1 MKRES
6 NMNLKNGPLTPSP
19 RTIRILFVCH
29 GNICRS
35 TMAEFV
41 MKDIVNKQGM
51 AECFHIESS
60 ATHTDEIW
68 NGVGSPVYPPARA
81 KLREH
86 GIGTDDNELGV
97 SAKRA
102 RLTSRTDYDKFD
114 FIIGMDSA
122 NMRNLNGLFGGD
134 PDKKV
139 FKMLDFAGRSGDVA
153 DPWYTGNFDATWVDV
168 SEGCHGLFRQILTD
182 PRFAGELSAASG
194 YFEGEDGEDPT
205 GYDDYDPRDNLKY
218 DDFPKG

>member
-1 MKRES
+1 MIK
-6 NMNLKNGPLTPSP
+6 
-19 RTIRILFVCH
+19 ILFVCH

-41 MKDIVNKQGM
+41 MKDIVNKQGLSD
-51 AECFHIESS
+51 AFHIESS

-86 GIGTDDNELGV
+86 GIGTPDNELGV

-114 FIIGMDSA
+114 YIIGMDSA
-122 NMRNLNGLFGGD
+122 NMRNLSSLFGGD
-134 PDKKV
+134 PDHKLY
-139 FKMLDFAGRSGDVA
+139 KMLDFADRDGDVA
-153 DPWYTGNFDATWVDV
+153 DPWYTGNFDATWRDV

-182 PRFAGELSAASG
+182 PDMAKELS
-194 YFEGEDGEDPT
+194 
-205 GYDDYDPRDNLKY
+205 DYDADIDESADSEYRNSGINY
-218 DDFPKG
+218 DDFPRG

>member
-1 MKRES
+1 M
-6 NMNLKNGPLTPSP
+6 
-19 RTIRILFVCH
+19 IRILFVCH

-35 TMAEFV
+35 TMAEFI
-41 MKDIVNKQGM
+41 MKDIVNKQGL
-51 AECFHIESS
+51 AEAFHIESS

-97 SAKRA
+97 SQKRA

-122 NMRNLNGLFGGD
+122 NIRNLNSLFGGD
-134 PDKKV
+134 PDKKI
-139 FKMLDFAGRSGDVA
+139 FKMLEFAGREGDVA
-153 DPWYTGNFDATWVDV
+153 DPWYTGNFDATWKDC
-168 SEGCHGLFRQILTD
+168 SEGCHGLFRQILTT
-182 PRFAGELSAASG
+182 PEYAKELSPA
-194 YFEGEDGEDPT
+194 
-205 GYDDYDPRDNLKY
+205 DDDNDADDETFDARDNLKY
-218 DDFPKG
+218 DDFPRG

>member
-1 MKRES
+1 
-6 NMNLKNGPLTPSP
+6 MNWKNEPLTPSP
-19 RTIRILFVCH
+19 SIIHILFVCH

-35 TMAEFV
+35 AMAEFI
-41 MKDIVNKQGM
+41 MKDIVHKQDLDS
-51 AECFHIESS
+51 AFHIESS

-86 GIGTDDNELGV
+86 GIGTPDNELGV
-97 SAKRA
+97 SEKRA

-122 NMRNLNGLFGGD
+122 NIRNLNGLFGGD
-134 PDKKV
+134 PDEKIY
-139 FKMLDFAGRSGDVA
+139 KMLDFAGREGDVA
-153 DPWYTGNFDATWVDV
+153 DPWYTGNFDATWRDC
-168 SEGCHGLFRQILTD
+168 SDGCHGLFRSILTD
-182 PRFAGELSAASG
+182 PDYSSELAAAGGDAS
-194 YFEGEDGEDPT
+194 YADD
-205 GYDDYDPRDNLKY
+205 DDYDVRDGLKY

>member
-1 MKRES
+1 MI
-6 NMNLKNGPLTPSP
+6 N
-19 RTIRILFVCH
+19 ILFCCH

-35 TMAEFV
+35 PIGEFI
-41 MKDIVNKQGM
+41 MKDIVSKQGLS
-51 AECFHIESS
+51 EHFHIESS

-81 KLREH
+81 KLREQ

-102 RLTSRTDYDKFD
+102 RLTSRVDYDKFD

-122 NMRNLNGLFGGD
+122 NIRDLNRIFGGD
-134 PDKKV
+134 PDKKI
-139 FKMLDFAGRSGDVA
+139 FKMLDFADRYGDVA
-153 DPWYTGNFDATWVDV
+153 DPWYTGNFDATWRDCQ
-168 SEGCHGLFRQILTD
+168 EGCHGLFRAILTD
-182 PRFAGELSAASG
+182 PRFMEELSEENSEL
-194 YFEGEDGEDPT
+194 YESHSNEEYPDS
-205 GYDDYDPRDNLKY
+205 YRDENDNSFGIIY

>member
-1 MKRES
+1 MIK
-6 NMNLKNGPLTPSP
+6 
-19 RTIRILFVCH
+19 ILFICH

-35 TMAEFV
+35 TMAEFI
-41 MKDIVNKQGM
+41 MKDIVNKQGLWDK
-51 AECFHIESS
+51 FHIESS

-97 SAKRA
+97 ANKRA

-122 NMRNLNGLFGGD
+122 NIRDLNRIFSGD
-134 PDKKV
+134 PDHKV
-139 FKMLDFAGRSGDVA
+139 FKMLDFTDRDGDVA
-153 DPWYTGNFDATWVDV
+153 DPWYTGNFDATWRDC
-168 SEGCHGLFRQILTD
+168 SDGCHGLFRHILVD
-182 PRFAGELSAASG
+182 KRFAKELA
-194 YFEGEDGEDPT
+194 EDEENEMINN
-205 GYDDYDPRDNLKY
+205 DDLGLIH
-218 DDFPKG
+218 DDFPRG

>member
-1 MKRES
+1 MREAAEIEGFRA
-6 NMNLKNGPLTPSP
+6 M
-19 RTIRILFVCH
+19 IRILFVCH

-41 MKDIVNKQGM
+41 MKDIVNKQGLSQ
-51 AECFHIESS
+51 AFHIESS

-68 NGVGSPVYPPARA
+68 DGVGSPVYPPARA

-86 GIGTDDNELGV
+86 GIGTADNELGV

-102 RLTSRTDYDKFD
+102 RLTSRADYGKFD

-122 NMRNLNGLFGGD
+122 NMRNLNGIFGGD

-139 FKMLDFAGRSGDVA
+139 YKMLDFTDRSGDVA
-153 DPWYTGNFDATWVDV
+153 DPWYTGNFDATWRDV

-182 PRFAGELSAASG
+182 PKYAAELAEC
-194 YFEGEDGEDPT
+194 EGDVDVFGDAE
-205 GYDDYDPRDNLKY
+205 YDDYNPRDNLKY

>member
-1 MKRES
+1 MI
-6 NMNLKNGPLTPSP
+6 N
-19 RTIRILFVCH
+19 ILFVCH

-35 TMAEFV
+35 TMAEFI
-41 MKDIVNKQGM
+41 MKDIVNKQGLS
-51 AECFHIESS
+51 EHFHIESS

-102 RLTSRTDYDKFD
+102 RLTSRADYDKFD

-122 NMRNLNGLFGGD
+122 NIRDLNRVFGGD
-134 PDKKV
+134 PENKV
-139 FKMLDFAGRSGDVA
+139 HKMLEYADRDGDVA
-153 DPWYTGNFDATWVDV
+153 DPWYTGNFDATWRDC
-168 SEGCHGLFRQILTD
+168 SDGCHGLFRQILTN
-182 PRFAGELSAASG
+182 PQYARELSEA
-194 YFEGEDGEDPT
+194 EDNAH
-205 GYDDYDPRDNLKY
+205 YDDYADEPRNASLIH
-218 DDFPKG
+218 DDFPRG

>member
-1 MKRES
+1 MIK
-6 NMNLKNGPLTPSP
+6 
-19 RTIRILFVCH
+19 ILFVCH

-41 MKDIVNKQGM
+41 MKDIVNKQGLSQ
-51 AECFHIESS
+51 AFHIESS

-86 GIGTDDNELGV
+86 GIGTADNELGV
-97 SAKRA
+97 SEKRA
-102 RLTSRTDYDKFD
+102 RLTSRADYGKFD

-122 NMRNLNGLFGGD
+122 NMRNLNGIFGGD

-139 FKMLDFAGRSGDVA
+139 YKMLDFTDRSGDVA
-153 DPWYTGNFDATWVDV
+153 DPWYTGNFDATWRDV

-182 PRFAGELSAASG
+182 PKYAAELAEC
-194 YFEGEDGEDPT
+194 EGDVDVFGDAE
-205 GYDDYDPRDNLKY
+205 YDDYNPRDNLKY

>member
-1 MKRES
+1 MGKVRV
-6 NMNLKNGPLTPSP
+6 
-19 RTIRILFVCH
+19 LFVCH

-35 TMAEFV
+35 TMAEFI
-41 MKDIVNKQGM
+41 MKDIVNKQGLWDK
-51 AECFHIESS
+51 FHIESS

-97 SAKRA
+97 ANKRA

-122 NMRNLNGLFGGD
+122 NIRDLNRIFGSD

-139 FKMLDFAGRSGDVA
+139 FKMLDFTDRDGDVA
-153 DPWYTGNFDATWVDV
+153 DPWYTGNFDATWRDC
-168 SEGCHGLFRQILTD
+168 SDGCHGLFRHILVD
-182 PRFAGELSAASG
+182 KRFAKELA
-194 YFEGEDGEDPT
+194 EDEENEMINN
-205 GYDDYDPRDNLKY
+205 DDLGLIH
-218 DDFPKG
+218 DDFPRG